1 MARTTLYPVPRPP
14 QQERLLGSRLYLPT
28 ATTSGV
34 VHRAFDGSGFLE
46 SGTNVNDLTG
56 AFTAAALI
64 RQTTSGTTPFIWN
77 HVTSGYASRV
87 NMSLSAAGLLTV
99 AAAGTTRVAPTLSL
113 VQADGWGIVVVSTAA
128 GTATPRFHVY
138 KGGSWSRENASG
150 TVEPTL

>member
-64 RQTTSGTTPFIWN
+64 RQTTSGTTPIIWH
-77 HVTSGYASRV
+77 HVDLGLREQGEYVLERGR
-87 NMSLSAAGLLTV
+87 AAHGD
-99 AAAGTTRVAPTLSL
+99 AAGTTRVAPTLSL

-138 KGGSWSRENASG
+138 KGGVVVA
-150 TVEPTL
+150 